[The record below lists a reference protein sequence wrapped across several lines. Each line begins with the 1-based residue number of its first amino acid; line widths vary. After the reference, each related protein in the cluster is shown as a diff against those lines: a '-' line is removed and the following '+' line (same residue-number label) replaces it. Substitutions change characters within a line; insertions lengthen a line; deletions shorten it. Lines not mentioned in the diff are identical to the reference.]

1 MANDFE
7 TRTDRQYY
15 IDWLRILLIISVYL
29 FHVGMIF
36 NTWGWHVKNDVQY
49 GGLLRQV
56 MIFLHNW
63 RMPLLFMISGAG
75 TWYALK
81 NISAGRYLLERSRRL
96 LVPLAAGIFIL
107 VPVQVYIEKIGQYSS
122 LLAFYPHM
130 FDGIY
135 PEGNFSWHHLWFIA
149 YLFVI
154 ALIISPFLNILRSSR
169 FMALIGNMEPVLTRP
184 FGLNLVIIPLLISQV
199 ILRNYFE
206 QETHALVNDWATITY
221 YLIFFLAGFIL
232 LPVRSIAAAMTKN
245 RRLYL
250 AETAVMMTVMLFVQG
265 RADSVRAAEVVY
277 DVAALVMSWTCAV
290 AVTGYARKY
299 LDRNSSFRKTANEA
313 IYPFYLLH
321 QPALVITGFLVVKLD
336 IPVLLKVALIMA
348 SSLILIMSV
357 YWFLVRPFNVTRVLF
372 GMKPLFKSS
381 TNKLNVM
388 KTKEVKN
395 GNLSGSKT
403 ACAVMLALIL
413 SSVSL
418 SSRAQ
423 ETVPDRTLLGPDV
436 RYTSVW
442 APEVRISSIQGKV
455 GTTVGGYTGVMIN
468 RTFLLGLTGAV
479 NLTHPTVNYGY
490 FGGIAQAVAYP
501 SKMVHMSAQLVVA
514 WGSTKDYENP
524 KSSLF
529 DNFWNISGERFMMT
543 EPGVNLEV
551 NISDGIALVAG
562 AGYRFVSG
570 IDSANEYVDITRL
583 TSQDMSGVSFSI
595 GLKITKA
602 GKK

>member
-1 MANDFE
+1 MANDFQ
-7 TRTDRQYY
+7 TRTERQYY

-36 NTWGWHVKNDVQY
+36 NKWGWHVKNDVMY
-49 GGLLRQV
+49 GGLLSQV

-107 VPVQVYIEKIGQYSS
+107 VPVQVYIEKIDQYSS
-122 LLAFYPHM
+122 LLSYYPHM
-130 FDGIY
+130 FEGIY

-169 FMALIGNMEPVLTRP
+169 FMAMVGNLEQILTRP
-184 FGLNLVIIPLLISQV
+184 FGLNLVIVPLFISQL

-221 YLIFFLAGFIL
+221 YLIFFLSGFIL
-232 LPVRSIAAAMTKN
+232 LPVRSIAGAMTRY

-250 AETAVMMTVMLFVQG
+250 AETAVMMAVMLLVQG
-265 RADSVRAAEVVY
+265 QVNAVRAAEVVY
-277 DVAALVMSWTCAV
+277 DVAAIVMSWTCAV
-290 AVTGYARKY
+290 AVTGYGRKY

-321 QPALVITGFLVVKLD
+321 QPALVITGYFVVKLN
-336 IPVLLKVALIMA
+336 IPVLLKVVLIMA
-348 SSLILIMSV
+348 SSLTLIVSV

-372 GMKPLFKSS
+372 GMKPQFKSP
-381 TNKLNVM
+381 TNKLKVM
-388 KTKEVKN
+388 KTNEIKN
-395 GNLSGSKT
+395 GKYSSSKT
-403 ACAVMLALIL
+403 ACAVMLSLIL
-413 SSVSL
+413 ASVSL
-418 SSRAQ
+418 SARAQ
-423 ETVPDRTLLGPDV
+423 ETMPERTLFGPDV
-436 RYTSVW
+436 SYTSIW
-442 APEVRISSIQGKV
+442 APEVRISSIQGKT
-455 GTTVGGYTGVMIN
+455 GATVGGYTGVMIN
-468 RTFLLGLTGAV
+468 HTFMLGLAGGV

-501 SKMVHMSAQLVVA
+501 SRMVHVSAQLVVA
-514 WGSTKDYENP
+514 YGSTKDYENP

-551 NISDGIALVAG
+551 NLSKGIAFVAG
-562 AGYRFVSG
+562 ASYRFVNG
-570 IDSANEYVDITRL
+570 IDPDNEYVENTHL
-583 TSQDMSGVSFSI
+583 TSQEMSGASFSI
-595 GLKITKA
+595 GLKISRA